1 MSAYFRRHRLILP
14 IAPTVGGAL
23 GLAFAAA
30 VAVVPAALL
39 SRVIDASHI
48 PAVVAAA
55 APPLGATARMLLVLV
70 GGGGLAAIVG
80 LGLYLL
86 IGGRAVAL
94 GDAPERDDG
103 VPVLRRA
110 DAHPDAPPRP
120 PVMAHRDLGVPLLA
134 VPVAEQALP
143 ADLDQPLAA
152 FDPGAIP
159 KVPRE
164 PVPVV
169 APLAHVGRP
178 QLIDPG
184 DRFETFDPAP
194 LADPVEP
201 TATIHTLLDRLER
214 GVADPRKRPSLAGN
228 PGLTTDDLQAALATL
243 RGLASD
249 AA

>member
-1 MSAYFRRHRLILP
+1 MSAYLNRHRLILP

-23 GLAFAAA
+23 GLAFAVAIA
-30 VAVVPAALL
+30 VMPAVLL
-39 SRVIDASHI
+39 DRIIDLSHI

-70 GGGGLAAIVG
+70 GGGGLAVVVG
-80 LGLYLL
+80 LGLFLL
-86 IGGRAVAL
+86 IGRRTFAVGRT
-94 GDAPERDDG
+94 RDHG
-103 VPVLRRA
+103 LNVPVLRRA
-110 DAHPDAPPRP
+110 DAHPDAPPRA
-120 PVMAHRDLGVPLLA
+120 PVMAHRDLGAPLLD
-134 VPVAEQALP
+134 VPIELPLP

-159 KVPRE
+159 DVPRA
-164 PVPVV
+164 PVPSV
-169 APLAHVGRP
+169 APLVRIARP

-194 LADPVEP
+194 LAAAIEP
-201 TATIHTLLDRLER
+201 TATIHALLDRLER
-214 GVADPRKRPSLAGN
+214 GVTRRTPSPARA
-228 PGLTTDDLQAALATL
+228 PAAAADDLQAALATL